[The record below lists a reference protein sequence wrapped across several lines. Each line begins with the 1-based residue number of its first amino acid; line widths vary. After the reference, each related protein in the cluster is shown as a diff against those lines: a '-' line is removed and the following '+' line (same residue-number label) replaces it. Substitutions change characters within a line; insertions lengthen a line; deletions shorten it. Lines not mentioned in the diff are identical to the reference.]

1 MEQPSANH
9 QKAAGAANEE
19 SELERPFPGT
29 LTGEYQDYDLS
40 SNETYDTDN
49 DGSQYTAPSS
59 TGDVDD
65 SGDGSEEVR
74 YHAIDREEERNI
86 YELFATEG
94 FSSVSDESSSVL
106 IHGYGFASAILA
118 HGYAKRCPR
127 ANVVCPAELF
137 FSLATQERPKNW
149 RNEDEF
155 DARVFDII
163 LTASLGADENLEEEI
178 FALNRKLCAQGH
190 IEVCEFEID
199 GNNATEWVK
208 DREMCRRMTL
218 DITFKEHGFCIK
230 LNAKMGSVPYS
241 NLVYTPSRRLLLF
254 TEFSS
259 NRDEISSQLTQAE
272 GVCFKLTR
280 RLFIKCLQEPTG
292 KRSRCCAEQGNIDDP
307 SPEPQMKKRRQTSH

>member
-29 LTGEYQDYDLS
+29 LTDEYQDYDLS
-40 SNETYDTDN
+40 SNETVESFDGYDTDN

-59 TGDVDD
+59 TSDVDD

-118 HGYAKRCPR
+118 HGYGLLVIVAVCRPRLIETAKRCPR

-137 FSLATQERPKNW
+137 FSLATQE
-149 RNEDEF
+149 F
-155 DARVFDII
+155 
-163 LTASLGADENLEEEI
+163 
-178 FALNRKLCAQGH
+178 
-190 IEVCEFEID
+190 
-199 GNNATEWVK
+199 
-208 DREMCRRMTL
+208 
-218 DITFKEHGFCIK
+218 
-230 LNAKMGSVPYS
+230 VP
-241 NLVYTPSRRLLLF
+241 L
-254 TEFSS
+254 
-259 NRDEISSQLTQAE
+259 
-272 GVCFKLTR
+272 
-280 RLFIKCLQEPTG
+280 CLQFA
-292 KRSRCCAEQGNIDDP
+292 SYLY
-307 SPEPQMKKRRQTSH
+307 